1 MLFKRR
7 KEPCLR
13 ERLRV
18 ALWPRR
24 SVGRSLRYFGKRVL
38 RLRATPHAIATGF
51 ACGIF
56 AAFIPLL
63 GVHIAV
69 ALTIAWLIGGNIAA
83 AVIGTTLGNP
93 LILPFIWAATLEVGR
108 FVLSGTLTGEPLP
121 PHLGAMLRHL
131 DFLVLWQPLIKPML
145 IGAVPLGLI
154 AALLIYFPVRWT
166 VAKFQHRRHKA
177 VFRLEKAT
185 EPI

>member
-1 MLFKRR
+1 MLFKQRNI
-7 KEPCLR
+7 PSFR

-24 SVGRSLRYFGKRVL
+24 SLGRSLRYFGKRVL

-63 GVHIAV
+63 GVHIAI
-69 ALTIAWLIGGNIAA
+69 ALAISWLVGGNIAA

-93 LILPFIWAATLEVGR
+93 LILPFIWAATLEAGR
-108 FVLSGTLTGEPLP
+108 FVMTGSLSGDPLP
-121 PHLGAMLRHL
+121 QHLGGMLRHL
-131 DFLVLWQPLIKPML
+131 DFAVLWHPLIEPML
-145 IGAVPLGLI
+145 IGAIPLGLAA
-154 AALLIYFPVRWT
+154 AALVYFPVRWT
-166 VAKFQHRRHKA
+166 VASFQNRRHEFQLQKI
-177 VFRLEKAT
+177 T
-185 EPI
+185 ETT

>member
-7 KEPCLR
+7 NKPDLR
-13 ERLRV
+13 ERLRL

-38 RLRATPHAIATGF
+38 RLRATPHAIASGF

-56 AAFIPLL
+56 AAFIPIL

-69 ALTIAWLIGGNIAA
+69 ALAIAWLIGGNVAA

-108 FVLSGTLTGEPLP
+108 FVMTGSLQGEPLP
-121 PHLGAMLRHL
+121 HHLGHMLRNL
-131 DFLVLWQPLIKPML
+131 DISVLWGPLIEPML
-145 IGAVPLGLI
+145 IGAVPLGLL
-154 AALLIYFPVRWT
+154 AAAIVYFPVRWA
-166 VAKFQHRRHKA
+166 VAGFQHRRRHHHRHHHR
-177 VFRLEKAT
+177 VP
-185 EPI
+185 EPT

>member
-24 SVGRSLRYFGKRVL
+24 SIGRSLRYFGKRVL
-38 RLRATPHAIATGF
+38 RLRATPHSIAAGF

-69 ALTIAWLIGGNIAA
+69 ALAIAWLIGGNIAA

-93 LILPFIWAATLEVGR
+93 VILPFIWAATLEVGR
-108 FVLSGTLTGEPLP
+108 FVLSGSLSGEPLP
-121 PHLGAMLRHL
+121 PHLGSMLRHL
-131 DFLVLWQPLIKPML
+131 DLLVLWQPLIKPML
-145 IGAVPLGLI
+145 IGAVPLGLVT
-154 AALLIYFPVRWT
+154 ALVIYFPVRWA
-166 VAKFQHRRHKA
+166 VASFQHRRQKA
-177 VFRLEKAT
+177 SFRLEKAI
-185 EPI
+185 EPT